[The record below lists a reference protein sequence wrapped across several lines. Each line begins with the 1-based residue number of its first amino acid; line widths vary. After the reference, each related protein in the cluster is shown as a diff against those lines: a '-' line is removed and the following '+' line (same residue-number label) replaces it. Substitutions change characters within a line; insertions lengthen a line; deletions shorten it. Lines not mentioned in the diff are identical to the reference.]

1 MNNQVIVVIASL
13 AAYMLVIVVIGLYS
27 ARLSR
32 WTMED
37 YHMGSREFRAFVLFS
52 AVFGANV
59 SAVALIGVPGGAYHV
74 GWIMWPYFV
83 TAWAWLTP
91 LLFYVIGSRSWV
103 LGQKFGHM
111 TVAEVIGGRWR
122 SSGLAV
128 LISTVLIFYTVPY
141 LMTGLLAGGRILEAL
156 TGGYFP
162 LWVGEVLVAVVILTY
177 LLLGGMRGAAWVNTF
192 QTSMFLVGGLA
203 IFLMLAHA
211 LGGPVQA
218 TNRVLTDYP
227 ELITRANMSWQ
238 QFFSY
243 GVIVGLCPV
252 LFPQVFMRLLTGLN
266 RRALK
271 QVMIIYPVPSLF
283 VIFLMAMIGMWGHA
297 AIPGLSGA
305 ESDGILPLLLV
316 QYTPIWMMGIL
327 GAAVFAAIMST
338 MDSQLLSVTT
348 MITRDFLSRTQ
359 VADRSEKQMVRIS
372 RRLVIG
378 LTVAAFIL
386 AYFNPL
392 GIIRIVEFAF
402 AGFACLMPATLG
414 ALYWK
419 RCTGQAAAASILV
432 SEFLLLAL
440 TFGWLPQHLAF
451 GFLPGLPAI
460 AAGLITLVVATYLT
474 PAPEDEGT
482 RAYFN
487 LFDGENI

>member
-1 MNNQVIVVIASL
+1 
-13 AAYMLVIVVIGLYS
+13 
-27 ARLSR
+27 
-32 WTMED
+32 
-37 YHMGSREFRAFVLFS
+37 MGSREFRAFVLFS

-156 TGGYFP
+156 TDGYFS

-192 QTSMFLVGGLA
+192 QTSMFLAGGLA
-203 IFLMLAHA
+203 IFLTLANA
-211 LGGPVQA
+211 LGGPGQA

-266 RRALK
+266 RKALK
-271 QVMIIYPVPSLF
+271 RVMVIYPVPSLF
-283 VIFLMAMIGMWGHA
+283 VIFLMAMVGMWGRA

-372 RRLVIG
+372 RWLVIG

-414 ALYWK
+414 ALYWR
-419 RCTGQAAAASILV
+419 RCTKQAAAASILV

-460 AAGLITLVVATYLT
+460 AAGLITLVVVTYLT
-474 PAPEDEGT
+474 SAPQDEGT
-482 RAYFN
+482 RAYFS

>member
-1 MNNQVIVVIASL
+1 MNTQVIVVIASL

-27 ARLSR
+27 ARLNR

-103 LGQKFGHM
+103 LGRKFGHM

-128 LISTVLIFYTVPY
+128 LISAVLIFYTVPY

-156 TGGYFP
+156 TDGYFS

-203 IFLMLAHA
+203 IFLMLADA
-211 LGGPVQA
+211 LGGPGQA

-266 RRALK
+266 RKALK
-271 QVMIIYPVPSLF
+271 QVMVIYPVPSLF
-283 VIFLMAMIGMWGHA
+283 VIFLMAMVGMWGRA

-414 ALYWK
+414 ALYWR
-419 RCTGQAAAASILV
+419 RCTKQAAAASILV
-432 SEFLLLAL
+432 SEILLLAL
-440 TFGWLPQHLAF
+440 TFGWLSQHLAF

-460 AAGLITLVVATYLT
+460 AAGLITLIVVTYLT
-474 PAPEDEGT
+474 SAPQDEGT
-482 RAYFN
+482 RAYFS